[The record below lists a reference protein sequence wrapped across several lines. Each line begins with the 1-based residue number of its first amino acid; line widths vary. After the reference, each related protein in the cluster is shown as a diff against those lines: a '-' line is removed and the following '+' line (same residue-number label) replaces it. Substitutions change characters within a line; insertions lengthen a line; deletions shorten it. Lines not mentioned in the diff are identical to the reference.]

1 MTAAVSH
8 IPEPYEVPDGGL
20 ASFLTAT
27 VGDWS
32 DEALNADNYYD
43 IVKPTAD
50 QLAAFGRE
58 EDDRIAHVATGETV
72 IPMAVFE
79 EDPALKEALFARM
92 REMGID
98 PERYVVGNELNSINP
113 VTGQPEFFLK
123 KIFKGIKKAVKGVV
137 KVFKKIAPIVLSI
150 GGAALFG
157 PLGAALGSGIGTLIQ
172 GGNLKD
178 AFKSALLS
186 GVTAG
191 VTQGITQGFESAG
204 ALGEGATFG
213 EKLSAGLEGF
223 GQSIGEGLGLV
234 EGTSYLDQLGSAQGI
249 LNPTGREVPAEIVD
263 KSVAVERV
271 IPPEGMTP
279 AQIKANAVAKTAAD
293 AVKPAVEP
301 VSNFFSP
308 EGPAGA
314 LSQSANT
321 AADIAAQEAAK
332 LKAQG
337 IATGT
342 SNTNLTAGLTP
353 PGAPSYATP
362 GASAKT
368 IAQNSLERAAQQQAT
383 GAPSPA
389 GGPNY
394 VDAAGNITAAGESF
408 VRSNLN
414 TKGFFESMR
423 DFISNPS
430 FESLKQAF
438 VPDKLTAEKIQ
449 DLIKNSGAVN
459 ADEFTIQAGQ
469 SLADAF
475 TKAGVNPGIM
485 RSYAPM
491 LITGALVAEPLGFF
505 DPPEMGELPD
515 YFGGT
520 TGSDLLRM
528 YPQKYGLPA
537 PGSGYK
543 PLGAAKGG
551 DIQSF
556 PRKNGPIYGP
566 GTETSDDIPAM
577 LSDGE
582 FVMTAKAV
590 RGAGNGSRQAGM
602 RKMYDMM
609 RTFEGGV

>member
-1 MTAAVSH
+1 
-8 IPEPYEVPDGGL
+8 
-20 ASFLTAT
+20 
-27 VGDWS
+27 
-32 DEALNADNYYD
+32 
-43 IVKPTAD
+43 
-50 QLAAFGRE
+50 
-58 EDDRIAHVATGETV
+58 
-72 IPMAVFE
+72 
-79 EDPALKEALFARM
+79 
-92 REMGID
+92 
-98 PERYVVGNELNSINP
+98 
-113 VTGQPEFFLK
+113 
-123 KIFKGIKKAVKGVV
+123 
-137 KVFKKIAPIVLSI
+137 
-150 GGAALFG
+150 
-157 PLGAALGSGIGTLIQ
+157 
-172 GGNLKD
+172 
-178 AFKSALLS
+178 
-186 GVTAG
+186 
-191 VTQGITQGFESAG
+191 
-204 ALGEGATFG
+204 
-213 EKLSAGLEGF
+213 
-223 GQSIGEGLGLV
+223 
-234 EGTSYLDQLGSAQGI
+234 
-249 LNPTGREVPAEIVD
+249 
-263 KSVAVERV
+263 
-271 IPPEGMTP
+271 
-279 AQIKANAVAKTAAD
+279 
-293 AVKPAVEP
+293 
-301 VSNFFSP
+301 FSP